1 MAARPNGSTRSSAT
15 YGAAIALNCSV
26 TRRERTANISRRVTA
41 TSPPIRS
48 SSTSALH
55 RPDVNSQDAREKVA
69 IGSPLALS
77 SVPRRD
83 RLLVVRLVRALE
95 TTSPRLVSNMEPA
108 VPQAERRGI
117 DVNADYRL
125 VILRALGTA
134 SAYSRRSAMACVM
147 LRRAESNLSSVCS
160 DSLTPTPP
168 GDHSP
173 SLVPEP
179 KPRADL
185 VASAKSP
192 MQRTQIED
200 TTVVFAFGPP
210 GAPIWRIAG
219 MWRTELKLS

>member
-1 MAARPNGSTRSSAT
+1 
-15 YGAAIALNCSV
+15 
-26 TRRERTANISRRVTA
+26 
-41 TSPPIRS
+41 
-48 SSTSALH
+48 
-55 RPDVNSQDAREKVA
+55 VA

-192 MQRTQIED
+192 IQRTQIED